1 MTSSQQMDSIEN
13 ANERRSDDFTYFSP
27 WPDVRPTPR
36 ATRALSCNE
45 DRPPAPNPNPNRL
58 KSFCSTI
65 KRRLSISKEYRSR
78 SGEINRSLSTRLNN
92 YKSFS
97 STIDEPVEDF
107 QWPDFERIYDTIP
120 PCLAN
125 ALPGLD
131 DITFGDDDDD
141 EGKNEPAEHDETL
154 RDWNLDESV
163 HEIHRFESCKRGR
176 FFRRNAVCEKLD
188 KTLHH
193 GQLDTFIQQL
203 MVEKLLRTW
212 T

>member
-1 MTSSQQMDSIEN
+1 MMTSSIEMDVIDSKPN
-13 ANERRSDDFTYFSP
+13 PRSDEFTYFSP
-27 WPDVRPTPR
+27 WSDDRPTPR

-45 DRPPAPNPNPNRL
+45 ERPPVPNPNPNRL

-65 KRRLSISKEYRSR
+65 KRRFSISKEYRTR
-78 SGEINRSLSTRLNN
+78 SDEINRTLATRFNH

-97 STIDEPVEDF
+97 STVDEPVEEF
-107 QWPDFERIYDTIP
+107 QWPDFEKVYDTIP

-131 DITFGDDDDD
+131 DITIDDDD
-141 EGKNEPAEHDETL
+141 ETSSNVDAEEL
-154 RDWNLDESV
+154 MRDATEEESNAEV
-163 HEIHRFESCKRGR
+163 QRFEVCKRGR
-176 FFRRNAVCEKLD
+176 FFRRHGMCEKLD
-188 KTLHH
+188 KTVHH